1 MFLCQAPQQPKQ
13 LPVVDGPT
21 VHIGDH
27 RPFSGDTHPLSG
39 RCGGQIRRS
48 GPFQNQSDIRLH
60 RKSCAKSATG
70 PYLLLDGKDK
80 GAVHGKVLLHQL
92 YHDGAADPVVD
103 GLGLEE
109 AVPEGQHVGVEDCHI
124 TGTHPGFGV
133 FGVLRTDV
141 DVKLFQLRD
150 LFLLVRAGQV
160 QPLAAQYCSGS
171 GVTCAGL
178 SQWGTV
184 SLANQGYS
192 VLSILRYY
200 FGQDVSLVYN
210 APTAPNIPSYS
221 GVPLQVGSAGAQV
234 RTVQRELNRISA
246 NYPAIPRIGS
256 VSGVFDAA
264 TRNAVIVFQQI
275 FGLAVDGVVGKQT
288 WYKLKYIYNGVKN
301 LSEIYSEGLTIS
313 EVERVF
319 SNVLRQGDRGI
330 AVRTIQYYLNF
341 IGQFNDSLTIGIAE
355 DGIFGQETKRAVEA
369 FQRYYGLT
377 VDGIVGR
384 NTWNAVIDAY
394 NDILRSLPSD
404 FTGFSS
410 LLYPGYYIT
419 RGASGRIVEQLQT
432 FLRVIARNNNAIPN
446 VAVDGIF
453 GPQTQAAVIAVQNWF
468 DLEPDG
474 VVGPITWN
482 AIITLYNEY
491 R

>member
-1 MFLCQAPQQPKQ
+1 MA
-13 LPVVDGPT
+13 VVQVPTTIT
-21 VHIGDH
+21 VHLGAPNEAAQNVRVPYIDYIKNVVCSEIYPTWPDNALLANIYTIQSFTLNRVFTEYYRTRGYTFDITNNTAFDQAFV
-27 RPFSGDTHPLSG
+27 PG
-39 RCGGQIRRS
+39 RKYFEPI
-48 GPFQNQSDIRLH
+48 SDM
-60 RKSCAKSATG
+60 
-70 PYLLLDGKDK
+70 
-80 GAVHGKVLLHQL
+80 
-92 YHDGAADPVVD
+92 VD
-103 GLGLEE
+103 M
-109 AVPEGQHVGVEDCHI
+109 
-124 TGTHPGFGV
+124 V
-133 FGVLRTDV
+133 FNTYI
-141 DVKLFQLRD
+141 
-150 LFLLVRAGQV
+150 VRAGQV

-221 GVPLQVGSAGAQV
+221 GVPLQIGSAGAQV

-341 IGQFNDSLTIGIAE
+341 VGQFNDSLTIGIAE
-355 DGIFGQETKRAVEA
+355 DGIFGQDTKRAVEA

-377 VDGIVGR
+377 ADGIVGR

-394 NDILRSLPSD
+394 NDVLRSLPSD

>member
-1 MFLCQAPQQPKQ
+1 MA
-13 LPVVDGPT
+13 VVQVPTSIT
-21 VHIGDH
+21 VHLGAPNEPAGNVRVPYIDYIKNVVCSEIYPTWPENALLANIYTIQSFTLNRVFTEYYRTRGYEFDITNNTAFDQAFV
-27 RPFSGDTHPLSG
+27 PG
-39 RCGGQIRRS
+39 RKYFEPI
-48 GPFQNQSDIRLH
+48 SDM
-60 RKSCAKSATG
+60 
-70 PYLLLDGKDK
+70 
-80 GAVHGKVLLHQL
+80 
-92 YHDGAADPVVD
+92 VD
-103 GLGLEE
+103 M
-109 AVPEGQHVGVEDCHI
+109 
-124 TGTHPGFGV
+124 V
-133 FGVLRTDV
+133 FNTYI
-141 DVKLFQLRD
+141 
-150 LFLLVRAGQV
+150 VRAGQV

-221 GVPLQVGSAGAQV
+221 GVPLQIGSAGAQV
-234 RTVQRELNRISA
+234 RTIQRELNRVSA

-341 IGQFNDSLTIGIAE
+341 IGRFNDNLTIGVAE
-355 DGIFGQETKRAVEA
+355 DGIFGPVTKRAVEA

-384 NTWNAVIDAY
+384 DTWNAVIDAY
-394 NDILRSLPSD
+394 NDILRSLPAD

-410 LLYPGYYIT
+410 LLYPGYYIQ

-432 FLRVIARNNNAIPN
+432 FLRVIARNNNTVPA
-446 VAVDGIF
+446 VTVDGIF

-468 DLEPDG
+468 DLAPDG

-482 AIITLYNEY
+482 AIVTLYNEY

>member
-1 MFLCQAPQQPKQ
+1 MA
-13 LPVVDGPT
+13 VVRVPTTIT
-21 VHIGDH
+21 VHLGAPNEAAENIRVPYIDYIKNVVCSEIYPTWPDNALLANIYTIQSFTLNRVFTEYYRTRGYTFDITNNTAFDQAFVPG
-27 RPFSGDTHPLSG
+27 RKFFEPLS
-39 RCGGQIRRS
+39 
-48 GPFQNQSDIRLH
+48 DM
-60 RKSCAKSATG
+60 
-70 PYLLLDGKDK
+70 
-80 GAVHGKVLLHQL
+80 
-92 YHDGAADPVVD
+92 VD
-103 GLGLEE
+103 M
-109 AVPEGQHVGVEDCHI
+109 
-124 TGTHPGFGV
+124 V
-133 FGVLRTDV
+133 FNTYI
-141 DVKLFQLRD
+141 
-150 LFLLVRAGQV
+150 VRAGQV

-184 SLANQGYS
+184 SLAKQGYS
-192 VLSILRYY
+192 ALSILRYY

-221 GVPLQVGSAGAQV
+221 GVPLQAGSAGEQV

-275 FGLAVDGVVGKQT
+275 FGLEVDGVVGKQT

-319 SNVLRQGDRGI
+319 SSALRQGDRGI

-341 IGQFNDSLTIGIAE
+341 VGQFNDSLTIDIAE
-355 DGIFGQETKRAVEA
+355 DGIFGPATKRAVEA

-377 VDGIVGR
+377 ADGIVGR

-394 NDILRSLPSD
+394 NGILRSLPAEYM
-404 FTGFSS
+404 GYSS

-419 RGASGRIVEQLQT
+419 RGASGKIVEQLQT
-432 FLRVIARNNNAIPN
+432 FLRVIAQNNSAIPN
-446 VAVDGIF
+446 VTVDGVF
-453 GPQTQAAVIAVQNWF
+453 GSQTQAAVIAVQDWF

>member
-1 MFLCQAPQQPKQ
+1 MA
-13 LPVVDGPT
+13 VVTIPTSIT
-21 VHIGDH
+21 VHLGAPNESADNIRVPYIDYIKNVVCSEIYPTWPTDAMLANIYTIQSFTMNRVFTEYYRTRGYSFDITNNTAFDQAFV
-27 RPFSGDTHPLSG
+27 PG
-39 RCGGQIRRS
+39 RKFFEPISDLVDMVFNTYIIRGS
-48 GPFQNQSDIRLH
+48 
-60 RKSCAKSATG
+60 
-70 PYLLLDGKDK
+70 
-80 GAVHGKVLLHQL
+80 
-92 YHDGAADPVVD
+92 
-103 GLGLEE
+103 
-109 AVPEGQHVGVEDCHI
+109 
-124 TGTHPGFGV
+124 
-133 FGVLRTDV
+133 
-141 DVKLFQLRD
+141 
-150 LFLLVRAGQV
+150 QV

-192 VLSILRYY
+192 PTQILRYY
-200 FGQDVSLVYN
+200 FGGDVSLVYN

-221 GVPLQVGSAGAQV
+221 GTPFTIGSAGSDV
-234 RTVQRELNRISA
+234 RTIQRELNRISA

-256 VSGVFDAA
+256 VNGIYDAA
-264 TRNAVIVFQQI
+264 TRQAVVVFQQI
-275 FGLAVDGVVGKQT
+275 FGLEVDGVVGKQT

-319 SNVLRQGDRGI
+319 TNVLRRGDRGI

-341 IGQFNDSLTIGIAE
+341 VGQFNDSLTIDITE
-355 DGIFGQETKRAVEA
+355 DGIFGPATQQAVEA

-384 NTWNAVIDAY
+384 NTWNTVLDVY
-394 NDILRSLPSD
+394 RGILQSLPD
-404 FTGFSS
+404 EYMGLTY
-410 LLYPGYYIT
+410 LLYPGYYIM
-419 RGASGRIVEQLQT
+419 RGASGKIVEQLQV
-432 FLRVIARNNNAIPN
+432 FLRTIAQNNSDVPS
-446 VAVDGIF
+446 VTVDGIF
-453 GPQTQAAVIAVQNWF
+453 GTQTQAAVVAVQNLF
-468 DLEPDG
+468 DLDPDG

>member
-1 MFLCQAPQQPKQ
+1 MA
-13 LPVVDGPT
+13 VVQVPTSIT
-21 VHIGDH
+21 VH
-27 RPFSGDTHPLSG
+27 L
-39 RCGGQIRRS
+39 
-48 GPFQNQSDIRLH
+48 
-60 RKSCAKSATG
+60 
-70 PYLLLDGKDK
+70 
-80 GAVHGKVLLHQL
+80 GA
-92 YHDGAADPVVD
+92 PN
-103 GLGLEE
+103 E
-109 AVPEGQHVGVEDCHI
+109 
-124 TGTHPGFGV
+124 
-133 FGVLRTDV
+133 RTDNIRVPYIDYIKNVVCSEIYPTWPNNSLLANIYTIQSFTLNRVFTEYYRTRGYEFDITNNTAFDQAFVPGRKYFEPISDMV
-141 DVKLFQLRD
+141 DMVFNTYI
-150 LFLLVRAGQV
+150 VRNGQV
-160 QPLAAQYCSGS
+160 QPLAAQYCSGN

-192 VLSILRYY
+192 TISILRYY

-210 APTAPNIPSYS
+210 APTAPNIPSYR
-221 GVPLQVGSAGAQV
+221 GTPLQLGSAGADV
-234 RTVQRELNRISA
+234 RTIQRELNRISA
-246 NYPAIPRIGS
+246 NYPAIPRIAN

-301 LSEIYSEGLTIS
+301 LSEIYSEGLIIS

-341 IGQFNDSLTIGIAE
+341 IGQFNDSLTIDIAE
-355 DGIFGQETKRAVEA
+355 DGIFGPATKRAVEA

-384 NTWNAVIDAY
+384 NTWNAVIEAY
-394 NDILRSLPSD
+394 NDILRSLPAD
-404 FTGFSS
+404 FTGYSS

-432 FLRVIARNNNAIPN
+432 FLRVIAQNNSAIPS
-446 VAVDGIF
+446 VTVDGVF

>member
-1 MFLCQAPQQPKQ
+1 MA
-13 LPVVDGPT
+13 VVRIPTTIT
-21 VHIGDH
+21 VHLGAPNERADNIRVPYIDYIKNVVCSEIYPTWPDNSLLANIYTIQSFTLNRVFTEYYRTRGYAFDITNSTAFDQAFV
-27 RPFSGDTHPLSG
+27 PG
-39 RCGGQIRRS
+39 RKYFEPI
-48 GPFQNQSDIRLH
+48 SDM
-60 RKSCAKSATG
+60 
-70 PYLLLDGKDK
+70 
-80 GAVHGKVLLHQL
+80 
-92 YHDGAADPVVD
+92 VD
-103 GLGLEE
+103 M
-109 AVPEGQHVGVEDCHI
+109 
-124 TGTHPGFGV
+124 V
-133 FGVLRTDV
+133 FNTYI
-141 DVKLFQLRD
+141 
-150 LFLLVRAGQV
+150 VRGNQV

-171 GVTCAGL
+171 GTTCAGL

-192 VLSILRYY
+192 ALSILRYY

-221 GVPLQVGSAGAQV
+221 GVPLQIGSAGADV
-234 RTVQRELNRISA
+234 RTIQRELNRISA

-256 VSGVFDAA
+256 VNGVFDAA

-319 SNVLRQGDRGI
+319 SSVLRQGDRGI

-341 IGQFNDSLTIGIAE
+341 IGQFNDSLSIDVAE
-355 DGIFGQETKRAVEA
+355 DGVFGPATKRAVEA

-377 VDGIVGR
+377 ADGIVGR

-394 NDILRSLPSD
+394 NGILQSLPAEYM
-404 FTGFSS
+404 GYSS

-419 RGASGRIVEQLQT
+419 RGASGKIVEQLQT
-432 FLRVIARNNNAIPN
+432 FLRVIARNNSAIPD

-453 GPQTQAAVIAVQNWF
+453 GPQTQAAVIAVQDWF